1 MRSSDAR
8 KTPHRVWGKL
18 VPAWPDPGLVGVGNW
33 HGKEEEQHLQEHRQ
47 AKQLCSSLRRTAS
60 PL

>member
-1 MRSSDAR
+1 MRSADAR
-8 KTPHRVWGKL
+8 KIPHRVWGKL